1 MRQASRIWNKTFH
14 EAVLGWSFTRLP
26 GDWCIYMRRTQ
37 TGTVIFAVHVDDIIS
52 IASTPAENNA
62 FRDLL
67 KSKWDISELGPVKY
81 ALGISVERDLASHT
95 ISLSQTSFIDRIV
108 SRFNQTDAHPC
119 DTPMVAGLRIQ
130 RPDKAAP
137 VSPEIIEWR
146 TRTPYREL
154 VGSLNYV
161 AVATRP
167 DISFAV
173 GRLSTVLDC
182 FTPDHWS
189 AAIRVLR
196 YLKGT
201 RTLCLTLGGQNTLSL
216 TGYSDSD
223 WANCQETSRSIGGHC
238 FTLGSGMISWSSKR
252 QQVVADS
259 TCYAEYIA
267 LHDACNEALFLR
279 DLLSGLQLDTSAPT
293 AIHCDND
300 AALRLAQDQV
310 WHSRVKHIRVKF
322 HKLREH
328 VECGD
333 VRILRVR
340 SADNTADILTKPL
353 GRVDF
358 LRLRHYLGLRGR
370 TPASCE
376 EE

>member
-1 MRQASRIWNKTFH
+1 M
-14 EAVLGWSFTRLP
+14 G
-26 GDWCIYMRRTQ
+26 
-37 TGTVIFAVHVDDIIS
+37 
-52 IASTPAENNA
+52 STSSENDA

-81 ALGISVERDLASHT
+81 ALGISVERDHSSRT
-95 ISLSQTSFIDRIV
+95 ISLSQNTFIDRIIN
-108 SRFNQTDAHPC
+108 RFNQTDARPC

-130 RPDKAAP
+130 RPDKGVP
-137 VSPEIIEWR
+137 VSPEIAEWR
-146 TRTPYREL
+146 ARTPYREL

-201 RTLCLTLGGQNTLSL
+201 RTLCLTLGGQNPLAL
-216 TGYSDSD
+216 MGWSDSD
-223 WANCQETSRSIGGHC
+223 WANCQETSRSIGGFC
-238 FTLGSGMISWSSKR
+238 FTLGSGMISWSSRR

-279 DLLSGLQLDTSAPT
+279 ELLSGLHIDTCAPT
-293 AIHCDND
+293 PIHCDND

-322 HKLREH
+322 HKVHEH
-328 VECGD
+328 VENGD
-333 VRILRVR
+333 TKILCIN
-340 SADNTADILTKPL
+340 SASNTVDILTKPL

-358 LRLRHYLGLRGR
+358 LRLRHYLGL
-370 TPASCE
+370 
-376 EE
+376 